1 MSRIQR
7 LISFELKP
15 IRIKKGKQH
24 ILKLAGV
31 GNGKGDRVFTLLSPS
46 SYFFFIYSIFLTFG
60 CAVCHYSGFDSSDY
74 DTV

>member
-24 ILKLAGV
+24 ISKLAGV

-46 SYFFFIYSIFLTFG
+46 SYFIYSIFLTFG